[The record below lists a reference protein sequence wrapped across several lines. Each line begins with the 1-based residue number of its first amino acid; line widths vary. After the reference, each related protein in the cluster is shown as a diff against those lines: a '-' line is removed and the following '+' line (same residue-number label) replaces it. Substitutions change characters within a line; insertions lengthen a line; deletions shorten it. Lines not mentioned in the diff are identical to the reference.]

1 VILYIVKDK
10 HDMAQAI
17 NGELMSIRAEKQI
30 MVQQM
35 FESSKTAEDLQALVL
50 KSALSSDFT
59 RELS

>member
-1 VILYIVKDK
+1 
-10 HDMAQAI
+10 MAQAI